1 MLLSHLSIAQYPKR
15 IINGDTLVVMTQNQ
29 SVDINKMFRNLKNE
43 SKQSKMRADSLSIM
57 LNKEKDDFS
66 KSLENAKN
74 AYMLSEEENQML
86 RETQSSL
93 KIGRFAQDISVI
105 TFMFTVVMLIKI
117 STGR

>member
-1 MLLSHLSIAQYPKR
+1 
-15 IINGDTLVVMTQNQ
+15 
-29 SVDINKMFRNLKNE
+29 
-43 SKQSKMRADSLSIM
+43 
-57 LNKEKDDFS
+57 
-66 KSLENAKN
+66 
-74 AYMLSEEENQML
+74 MLSEEENQML